1 MKTRCIN
8 CDAHIHMNLCIDL
21 LFQPPQKLCE
31 RCSSR
36 FKMEKIERCPKCH
49 KRLAANETVCI
60 DCKFL
65 ERFNITIDKIHII
78 SDYNPF
84 VKSMLLKYKGF
95 YDFVLCEAFAEV
107 LLHHYKPRF
116 FRQFDYVIAMPV
128 SEERLNVRGFNQ
140 IEAILNAANIKHH
153 DILKTHYRD
162 KQSYLTKKERLQQRN
177 PFYMSGEIKE
187 NARILLIDD
196 IYTTGLTVYQAAS
209 VLLSNKDCSVEVLAF
224 ARA

>member
-8 CDAHIHMNLCIDL
+8 CDAHIHMNLNIEQ
-21 LFQPPQKLCE
+21 LFQRPQKLCE
-31 RCSSR
+31 RCFSQ
-36 FKMEKIERCPKCH
+36 FKMEKTERCPKCH
-49 KRLAANETVCI
+49 KKRAINETVCI

-65 ERFNITIDKIHII
+65 ERFNINIDKIHII

-95 YDFVLCEAFAEV
+95 YDFALCEAFAEV
-107 LLHHYKPRF
+107 LMHHYNPRF

-140 IEAILNAANIKHH
+140 IEAVLNVANIKHH

-162 KQSYLTKKERLQQRN
+162 KQSYLSKKERLQQRN
-177 PFYMSGEIKE
+177 PFYMSGDIKK

-209 VLLSNKDCSVEVLAF
+209 ILLSNKYCSIEVLAF